1 MIWRLFALYNSF
13 GYYRTK
19 VRCKNFRPVFRTN
32 TVSNSFHVVQRYA
45 CVSICLCCYVDAAAS
60 YRREKNFL
68 LLSLSSSL
76 SRTPIKNA
84 REFSITVSN
93 AFVTFDTSGNGG
105 GFARTVS
112 DFPLSISSQCIKWGF
127 DIPSNLFRVGSHI
140 ISGSYYWNRVIT
152 QTFLHIADL

>member
-32 TVSNSFHVVQRYA
+32 TVSSSFHVVQRYA

-105 GFARTVS
+105 GFARTGS
-112 DFPLSISSQCIKWGF
+112 DFPLSALSRNARNTSGTVLLVIRLSNHAGTPSPGSLIKLYRTR
-127 DIPSNLFRVGSHI
+127 IPSP
-140 ISGSYYWNRVIT
+140 
-152 QTFLHIADL
+152 